1 MDITMQRIFL
11 TGLPGSGKSSVGRSM
26 ATLLGWD
33 FIDTDDLLAGQ
44 SGVPVGQILTE
55 LGEERF
61 RQLESELLRTASDS
75 EKVVIATGGG
85 AVISAANREFMRERG
100 LTIYLQVAVETAWQ
114 RIQQHLEQSGAS
126 VARPLVVGDD
136 GPQRLHRLYE
146 TRKGWYEEAPAH
158 IDTEQ
163 HTPELLAQRMV
174 AYALTS
180 GLLVSPGAPREV
192 ITQQLLTST
201 SQGVVEWGGLPHLAA
216 TLRSYK
222 LPKRLFIVTDS
233 AVGALYARPLQD
245 VLEEHGFQ
253 PHVFTIPAGEAS
265 KSFACFQ
272 QILDWLVQQKAEQK
286 EAIIALGG
294 GVVGDLAGFVAACYQ
309 RGVPLIQVPTT
320 LLAQVDSAIGG
331 KTGIN
336 HALGKNLIGAY
347 YQSELIYADP
357 AFLLTLP

>member
-1 MDITMQRIFL
+1 MQRIVL
-11 TGLPGSGKSSVGRSM
+11 TGLPGSGKSSVGS
-26 ATLLGWD
+26 AIASLLSWE
-33 FIDTDDLLAGQ
+33 FIDTDDLLSAQ
-44 SGVPVGQILTE
+44 YNMPVGQILMQ

-61 RQLESELLRTASDS
+61 RHLESETLKGAADR
-75 EKVVIATGGG
+75 ERVVIATGGG
-85 AVISAANREFMRERG
+85 AVISDANRELMRERG
-100 LTIYLQVAVETAWQ
+100 LTVYLQVSVETAWK
-114 RIQQHLEQSGAS
+114 RIQQHLQHSGAS

-146 TRKGWYEEAPAH
+146 TRKGWYEETPAH

-180 GLLVSPGAPREV
+180 GLLVSPGAPRAV

-216 TLRSYK
+216 TLRSYE

-245 VLEEHGFQ
+245 VLVEDGFQ
-253 PHVFTIPAGEAS
+253 PRVFTIPAGEAS

-294 GVVGDLAGFVAACYQ
+294 GVVGDLAGF
-309 RGVPLIQVPTT
+309 
-320 LLAQVDSAIGG
+320 
-331 KTGIN
+331 
-336 HALGKNLIGAY
+336 
-347 YQSELIYADP
+347 
-357 AFLLTLP
+357 